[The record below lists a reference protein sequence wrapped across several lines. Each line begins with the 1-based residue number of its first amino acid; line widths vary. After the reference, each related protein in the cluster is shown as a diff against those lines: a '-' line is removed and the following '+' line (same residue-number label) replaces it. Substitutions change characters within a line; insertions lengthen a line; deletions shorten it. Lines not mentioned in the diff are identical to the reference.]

1 MTKRSLILKPG
12 WPPTL
17 DLPAFFL
24 LAPSPRRAVQLL
36 TYDRR
41 EV

>member
-1 MTKRSLILKPG
+1 MTKRSLIPKPG
-12 WPPTL
+12 WAPTS

-24 LAPSPRRAVQLL
+24 PAPSPRRAVQLL
-36 TYDRR
+36 AYDRR